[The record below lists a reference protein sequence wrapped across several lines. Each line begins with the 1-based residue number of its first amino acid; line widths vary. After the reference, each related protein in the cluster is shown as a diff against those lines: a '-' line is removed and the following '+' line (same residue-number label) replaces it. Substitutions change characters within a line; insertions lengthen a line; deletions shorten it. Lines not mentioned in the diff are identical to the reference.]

1 MVLIIAEKPSLA
13 RNIIAGTGEKMD
25 KKDHVVLMNIA
36 YTYRELGDKDT
47 ARKYYSKVIKYCSPE
62 IAAEAMMLMDKLDE

>member
-1 MVLIIAEKPSLA
+1 
-13 RNIIAGTGEKMD
+13 MD

-47 ARKYYSKVIKYCSPE
+47 ARKYYRKVIKYCSPE
-62 IAAEAMMLMDKLDE
+62 VAAEAKMLMDELDE